1 MDNQL
6 PVDKFVEIYQKLD
19 KDNLDLLTEI
29 YAQNIHFIDPLH
41 EINGLEDLRG
51 YFCGLYSNVK
61 HCQFDIS
68 DTYECDDKAF
78 LYWTMHY
85 AHPKLASGRTISV
98 EGHSK
103 LVFKEGK
110 IINHRDYFNVGE
122 MLYKHIPILGGV
134 INYID
139 KRAG

>member
-1 MDNQL
+1 M
-6 PVDKFVEIYQKLD
+6 F
-19 KDNLDLLTEI
+19 
-29 YAQNIHFIDPLH
+29 
-41 EINGLEDLRG
+41 
-51 YFCGLYSNVK
+51 
-61 HCQFDIS
+61 
-68 DTYECDDKAF
+68 
-78 LYWTMHY
+78 
-85 AHPKLASGRTISV
+85 PKLASGKTISV